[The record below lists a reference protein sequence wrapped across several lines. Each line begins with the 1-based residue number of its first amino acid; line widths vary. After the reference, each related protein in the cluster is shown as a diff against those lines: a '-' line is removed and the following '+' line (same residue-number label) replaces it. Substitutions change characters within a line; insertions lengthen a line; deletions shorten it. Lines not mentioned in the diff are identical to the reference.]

1 MKVKNI
7 IRISKEN
14 INALRN
20 LECVESIEQNGKDI
34 TARIKP
40 KYTDGRLE
48 AERVNILF
56 SGVTK
61 CGRGMALMLS
71 ICFSKIPER
80 RPARHGTRRFKEVL
94 RS

>member
-20 LECVESIEQNGKDI
+20 LECVENVEQNGKDI
-34 TARIKP
+34 TVRIKP
-40 KYTDGRLE
+40 
-48 AERVNILF
+48 ERVSISF

-61 CGRGMALMLS
+61 CGRGTDLRLS
-71 ICFSKIPER
+71 ICFLKIPER

>member
-20 LECVESIEQNGKDI
+20 LECVENVEQNGKDI
-34 TARIKP
+34 TVRIKP

-48 AERVNILF
+48 ARKGEYLIQWGNKMWQRYGSDAIN
-56 SGVTK
+56 
-61 CGRGMALMLS
+61 ML
-71 ICFSKIPER
+71 SKIPER

>member
-1 MKVKNI
+1 MLFGI
-7 IRISKEN
+7 W
-14 INALRN
+14 NALKALNRTEGILLFALNRN
-20 LECVESIEQNGKDI
+20 IRMVDL
-34 TARIKP
+34 KP
-40 KYTDGRLE
+40 
-48 AERVNILF
+48 ERVNILF

-71 ICFSKIPER
+71 ICFPKIPER

>member
-48 AERVNILF
+48 ARKGEYLIQWGN
-56 SGVTK
+56 K